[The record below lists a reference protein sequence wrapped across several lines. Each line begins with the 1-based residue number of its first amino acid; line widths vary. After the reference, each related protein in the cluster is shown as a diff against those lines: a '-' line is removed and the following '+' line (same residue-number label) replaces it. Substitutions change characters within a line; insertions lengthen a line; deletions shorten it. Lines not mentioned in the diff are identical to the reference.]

1 MKQRWPKAIQNINQ
15 KSINYSNTNT
25 NGETQILTNQVNN
38 KFHVM
43 DIKFLRVTGKKWEKM
58 QLELYVSSSCN
69 TKFVNGVRRER
80 YNFLIMQNKRI
91 AQGYEEGI
99 QN

>member
-43 DIKFLRVTGKKWEKM
+43 DIKFLRVTGKK
-58 QLELYVSSSCN
+58 
-69 TKFVNGVRRER
+69 
-80 YNFLIMQNKRI
+80 
-91 AQGYEEGI
+91 
-99 QN
+99 